1 MNNNVNADNSV
12 GNAAVTIVTL
22 VWVIVIQ
29 LMICVTCYKAT
40 MADLKLD
47 ALATSVAKLV
57 EHADTQQ
64 RAADAIKANER
75 KARNREAKAQ
85 GKAKEESE
93 SESEEEKEEE
103 EEEEEEE
110 DERPPGLQASESNPV
125 LFVAPPKRKKKKNPT
140 PV

>member
-57 EHADTQQ
+57 EHADSQQ

-75 KARNREAKAQ
+75 NARNREAKAKA
-85 GKAKEESE
+85 KAKEESE
-93 SESEEEKEEE
+93 ESEEEKEEE

>member
-1 MNNNVNADNSV
+1 MNNANADNSV

-57 EHADTQQ
+57 EHTDTQQ

-75 KARNREAKAQ
+75 KARNREAKAKA
-85 GKAKEESE
+85 KAKEESE
-93 SESEEEKEEE
+93 ESEEEKEEE